1 MAEAS
6 NKSLKPNFGSEL
18 NIESIISAPL
28 VAASKANVVMVT
40 GQTRFLLDYCFK
52 KNKETEVLEP
62 VIVEMVMVKGIIDN
76 SKKPDEPG
84 YIKKAEMTFS
94 MPLICLVPLNS
105 LAIDKVNVDFDMEI
119 TSMTSYEYT
128 NAGGVIDKRAQ
139 LNGKISNK
147 KEDSK
152 GNIQGQYKSQ
162 STSRLT
168 VNINAGP
175 LPLPVGVT
183 TLLDLYTKSIQPFPK
198 TTKSSEQ

>member
-1 MAEAS
+1 MVEVS
-6 NKSLKPNFGSEL
+6 KKPLKPNFDSDL

-52 KNKETEVLEP
+52 KNKETDTYEP
-62 VIVEMVMVKGIIDN
+62 EMVNMVMVKGLVDN
-76 SKKPDEPG
+76 SKKTDDPD
-84 YIKKAEMTFS
+84 YIQKVEMTFS

-105 LAIDKVNVDFDMEI
+105 LAVDKVNVDFDMEI
-119 TSMTSYEYT
+119 VSMTSYEYI

-139 LNGKISNK
+139 LNGRITNK

-152 GNIQGQYKSQ
+152 MNPSEQYKSQ
-162 STSRLT
+162 SKSRLS
-168 VNINAGP
+168 VNISAGP

-183 TLLDLYTKSIQPFPK
+183 TLLDLYTKSIQPI
-198 TTKSSEQ
+198 TKNTD